1 MHLVFRFTYTND
13 DPHWQLVRT
22 LPCKLT
28 VAQAEEM
35 VTIKNPVH
43 LFIKP
48 EFDPI
53 LHARIIELTCAEF
66 MEYMSRFY
74 SAYTPCSAPNA
85 KLVEIKLLIDPGSGI
100 DGTTDLF
107 DELNPIWYV
116 DHAEVF
122 LVYEVSDHR

>member
-1 MHLVFRFTYTND
+1 MHLIYQLKNTTGD
-13 DPHWQLVRT
+13 LHWELVRT

-35 VTIKNPVH
+35 VKIKNPVH

-53 LHARIIELTCAEF
+53 LHGRLIEMTCAEF
-66 MEYMSRFY
+66 MDYMDRFY
-74 SAYTPCSAPNA
+74 SVYAPCTASNI
-85 KLVEIKLLIDPGSGI
+85 KLVEVKLLIDPASGI
-100 DGTTDLF
+100 DGTTDLH
-107 DELNPIWYV
+107 DEINPIWYV

-122 LVYEVSDHR
+122 LVYKVSDNC

>member
-1 MHLVFRFTYTND
+1 MHLVFQLKRTAND
-13 DPHWQLVRT
+13 LHWELVRVQ
-22 LPCKLT
+22 PCKLT
-28 VAQAEEM
+28 VAQSEEM

-66 MEYMSRFY
+66 MDYMTRFY
-74 SAYTPCSAPNA
+74 SVHAPCSAPNV
-85 KLVEIKLLIDPGSGI
+85 KLVEVKLLIDPASGI
-100 DGTTDLF
+100 DGTKDLF
-107 DELNPIWYV
+107 DEINPIWYV

-122 LVYEVSDHR
+122 LCYQIDENK